1 MKTINYSC
9 DKNLSFKLDKNKDY
23 NVTDISDIL

>member
-1 MKTINYSC
+1 MKTIYFSR

-23 NVTDISDIL
+23 NVTDVSDIL